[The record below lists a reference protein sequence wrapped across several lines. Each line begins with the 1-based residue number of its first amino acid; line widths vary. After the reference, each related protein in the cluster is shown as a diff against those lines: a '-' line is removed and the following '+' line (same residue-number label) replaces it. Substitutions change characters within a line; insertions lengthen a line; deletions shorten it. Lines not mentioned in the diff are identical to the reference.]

1 MTSHPLPTPAS
12 LSVRLTA
19 VSTLGPVDLARWRDL
34 AEHAVEPN
42 VFYGP
47 DFLAPTAAHF
57 DPARALRL
65 VVVESG
71 GAWLAVMPYEMVP
84 ANRRWPHRHASNDGP
99 ILNQFT
105 SLGVPL
111 LRGDDPQRAATGLV
125 RALRRFSHELG
136 GSIEMAFVSGDGP
149 GGAALQRA
157 FTDEGSTLHR
167 WGGDERAAVRFAE
180 VDAPG
185 GFGYLPRSRAK
196 AVRRRARRLTEAV
209 GVPAELDTLTL
220 DAVADPAEFLRFE
233 LDTWKAD
240 PDRDGPG
247 FSRLR
252 EGPEWFTDVFQAHAA
267 TGDAILLALRPA
279 GETLYMA
286 AFLRSGGTV
295 FAWYDEYAE
304 KHAQHAP
311 GVLGRL
317 LTVKRFAAQGGLDLL
332 DSCMHPSLYPDQN
345 ELYPSRLR
353 TVSFTAALGRWP
365 GQLLLREIVAL
376 GRKRRG
382 LARRVR
388 AARARRTG
396 GAVGAPGVAERRA
409 QRGRDLRPAA
419 GSGSAAP

>member
-1 MTSHPLPTPAS
+1 MPSNDSPR
-12 LSVRLTA
+12 LSVRLAA
-19 VSTLGPVDLARWRDL
+19 VSTLGPEDVSRWRDL
-34 AEHAVEPN
+34 ADHAAEPN

-47 DFLAPTAAHF
+47 DFLVPTAAHF
-57 DPARALRL
+57 DPDRTLRL
-65 VVVESG
+65 VVVESDG
-71 GAWLAVMPYEMVP
+71 TWLALMPYEMVP

-111 LRGDDPQRAATGLV
+111 LREGDPRRAATGLV
-125 RALRRFSHELG
+125 RAFRRFSHELG

-157 FTDEGSTLHR
+157 FADEGSTLHV

-180 VDAPG
+180 VEAPG
-185 GFGYLPRSRAK
+185 SFGYLPRSRAK
-196 AVRRRARRLTEAV
+196 AVRRRARRLTEAA
-209 GVPAELDTLTL
+209 GVPAELDTLAL
-220 DAVADPAEFLRFE
+220 EVVEDPAEFLRFE
-233 LDTWKAD
+233 LETWKAD
-240 PDRDGPG
+240 PDRNGVG

-252 EGPEWFTDVFQAHAA
+252 EGPEWFVDVFQAHAA
-267 TGDAILLALRPA
+267 AGRATLLALRPA

-286 AFLRSGGTV
+286 AFLRSGGTL

-304 KHAQHAP
+304 KWAQHAP

-317 LTVKRFAAQGGLDLL
+317 LTVKRFAAQGDLDLL

-376 GRKRRG
+376 GHGRRV
-382 LARRVR
+382 LAGRVR
-388 AARARRTG
+388 AARD
-396 GAVGAPGVAERRA
+396 ERRS
-409 QRGRDLRPAA
+409 RGERSASRDVRQAA
-419 GSGSAAP
+419 ESAS

>member
-1 MTSHPLPTPAS
+1 MTSHTTSHATPR
-12 LSVRLTA
+12 LSVRLAA
-19 VSTLGPVDLARWRDL
+19 VSTLGPDDVSRWRDL
-34 AEHAVEPN
+34 AEHAAEPN

-47 DFLAPTAAHF
+47 DFLVPTAAHF
-57 DPARALRL
+57 DRDRTLRL
-65 VVVESG
+65 VIVESDG
-71 GAWLAVMPYEMVP
+71 TWLALMPYELVA

-111 LRGDDPQRAATGLV
+111 LRQDDPRRAARGLV
-125 RALRRFSHELG
+125 RAFRRFSRELG

-149 GGAALQRA
+149 GGAALQQA
-157 FTDEGSTLHR
+157 FADDGSTLHV
-167 WGGDERAAVRFAE
+167 WGGDARAAVRFAE
-180 VDAPG
+180 VEDPG
-185 GFGYLPRSRAK
+185 ALGYLPRSRAK
-196 AVRRRARRLTEAV
+196 AVRRRARRLTEAI
-209 GVPAELDTLTL
+209 GVPAELDSLTL
-220 DAVADPAEFLRFE
+220 DVVDDPAEFLRFE
-233 LDTWKAD
+233 LETWKAD
-240 PDRDGPG
+240 PARDGVG

-267 TGDAILLALRPA
+267 AGRATLLALRPA

-286 AFLRSGGTV
+286 AFLRSGRTL

-304 KHAQHAP
+304 AWAQHAP

-317 LTVKRFAAQGGLDLL
+317 LTVKQLAAEGGADLL

-376 GRKRRG
+376 GHGRRALTG
-382 LARRVR
+382 RVR
-388 AARARRTG
+388 EARADRRARAERPG
-396 GAVGAPGVAERRA
+396 GRAVRQGAV
-409 QRGRDLRPAA
+409 
-419 GSGSAAP
+419 SGS